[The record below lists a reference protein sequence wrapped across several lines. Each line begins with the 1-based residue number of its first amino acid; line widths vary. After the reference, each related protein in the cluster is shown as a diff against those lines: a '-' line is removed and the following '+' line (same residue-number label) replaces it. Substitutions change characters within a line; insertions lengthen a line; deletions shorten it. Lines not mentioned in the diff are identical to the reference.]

1 MNACM
6 NWVPV
11 VLHGAPRRCDG
22 WCHESVMFCSVL
34 FCSVQFSS
42 VQFSSRV
49 CQYTFT
55 LISLNLS
62 ADARER
68 IRAAVKVKVRSIM
81 MVLLM
86 MMCCVFRNFY
96 GMSCKPRKEG
106 LQASD
111 TFRWNEK
118 EQSRK
123 KILLVEST

>member
-22 WCHESVMFCSVL
+22 WCHESVMFC
-34 FCSVQFSS
+34 S

-81 MVLLM
+81 MVLLI
-86 MMCCVFRNFY
+86 CIDIEIR
-96 GMSCKPRKEG
+96 
-106 LQASD
+106 
-111 TFRWNEK
+111 
-118 EQSRK
+118 
-123 KILLVEST
+123 